1 MKHHFFGNPQ
11 SQLFGVHHPPRGIA
25 AKPPRAVLICPPI
38 GQEYIRTH
46 WCLRL
51 MANQLSRSGAHVLRM
66 DYSGMGDSAGFL
78 QEVGSL
84 DQWTE
89 DILTGIDRLKELSG
103 AGTVMLVGLRMG
115 AMLAARVAQQSND
128 VNSLVLWE
136 PFGDGESYLKELRVM
151 HRRMLDLWVCK
162 MTTPDDDHVE
172 EILGSRFSRSLIE
185 SISESKNDFGSV
197 VQPHLIV
204 VPKHPVVNFVHIE
217 PSVQKVVLVEDEY
230 NWDELRS
237 LETAWLRSQ
246 TARKIVD
253 LTKGMFERLND
264 FKALAAPALIPA
276 PAPVAGGSDQGTSP
290 STGATA

>member
-25 AKPPRAVLICPPI
+25 AKPAHAVLICPPI

-51 MANQLSRSGAHVLRM
+51 MANQLCRNGAHVLRM
-66 DYSGMGDSAGFL
+66 DYSGMGDSAGSL
-78 QEVGSL
+78 QDVQSL
-84 DQWTE
+84 NQWTH
-89 DILTGIDRLKELSG
+89 DVLTGIQQAKELSG

-115 AMLAARVAQQSND
+115 AMLAAQAARRTND

-136 PFGDGESYLKELRVM
+136 PIEDGKSYLEELRAM

-162 MTTPDDDHVE
+162 MDTPNDDHVE
-172 EILGSRFSRSLIE
+172 EILGSRYSRSLIE
-185 SISESKNDFGSV
+185 SIEQSKNDFGSV
-197 VQPHLIV
+197 IQPQLIV
-204 VPKHPVVNFVHIE
+204 VPEQPVVNFVHVE
-217 PSVQKVVLVEDEY
+217 ATTQKVVLVDEEY
-230 NWDELRS
+230 NWNDLRS

-253 LTKGMFERLND
+253 HTKGMFERLND
-264 FKALAAPALIPA
+264 FKALAAPALIA
-276 PAPVAGGSDQGTSP
+276 ASANDQGIS
-290 STGATA
+290 SATGVTR

>member
-25 AKPPRAVLICPPI
+25 AKPARAVLICPPI

-51 MANQLSRSGAHVLRM
+51 MANQLCRNGAHVLRM
-66 DYSGMGDSAGFL
+66 DYSGMGDSAGSL
-78 QEVGSL
+78 QDVQSL
-84 DQWTE
+84 NQWTH
-89 DILTGIDRLKELSG
+89 DVLTGIQQAKELSG

-115 AMLAARVAQQSND
+115 AMLAAQAARRTND

-136 PFGDGESYLKELRVM
+136 PIEDGKSYLEELRAM

-162 MTTPDDDHVE
+162 MDTPNDDHVE
-172 EILGSRFSRSLIE
+172 EILGSRYSRSLIE
-185 SISESKNDFGSV
+185 SIEQSKNDFGSV
-197 VQPHLIV
+197 IQPQLIV
-204 VPKHPVVNFVHIE
+204 VPEQPVVNFVHVE
-217 PSVQKVVLVEDEY
+217 ATTQKVVLVDEEY
-230 NWDELRS
+230 NWNDLRS

-253 LTKGMFERLND
+253 HTKGMFERLND
-264 FKALAAPALIPA
+264 FKALAAPALIA
-276 PAPVAGGSDQGTSP
+276 ASANDQGIS
-290 STGATA
+290 SATGVTR